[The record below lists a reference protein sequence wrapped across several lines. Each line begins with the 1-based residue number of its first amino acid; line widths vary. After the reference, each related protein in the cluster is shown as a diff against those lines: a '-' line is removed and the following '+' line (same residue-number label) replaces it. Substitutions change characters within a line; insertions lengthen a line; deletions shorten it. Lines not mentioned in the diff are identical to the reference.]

1 MDSAGDY
8 LVLPIFP
15 LECTLLPGEPQVLR
29 IFEPRYKQMLDD
41 CLLDDLPF
49 GICLVDPF
57 HPVNGWT
64 GPHLIG
70 TTARICGHEE
80 AGSNHIIEIQGQRR
94 FRIIEI
100 VEPVAPPMDAV
111 QHRVFPDLESLMEM
125 VGGDDDSRLYIR
137 AKVEWMMEPEGTLD
151 DGFKA
156 ELEDIWMSFLSNL
169 AKQNSMPEEMVEE
182 WKDAQLS
189 TVCDWDASS
198 IWRIASVL
206 VADPNEKQSLLESTN
221 LPDLVTELMHIID

>member
-1 MDSAGDY
+1 MDSAGDS

-15 LECTLLPGEPQVLR
+15 LECTLLPGEPQALR

-100 VEPVAPPMDAV
+100 IEPAAPPMDAI

-125 VGGDDDSRLYIR
+125 VGGDDDARLYIR

-151 DGFKA
+151 DDFKA
-156 ELEDIWMSFLSNL
+156 ELEDMWMAFLSNL
-169 AKQNSMPEEMVEE
+169 AKRNSMPEEMVEE
-182 WKDAQLS
+182 WKGAQLA
-189 TVCDWDASS
+189 TVSDWDSS
-198 IWRIASVL
+198 SVWRIASVL
-206 VADPNEKQSLLESTN
+206 VADPNEKQSLLESAN
-221 LPDLVTELMHIID
+221 LLELVTELIHIID